1 MLHVLVLPVRRE
13 STERQGEDFS
23 FVAHDLK
30 PADATNTTTAKV
42 NLSEILLQPTCEPAR
57 SMNDLENERPFLFQV
72 AAHFIRAQAGQF
84 S

>member
-23 FVAHDLK
+23 FVARDLK

-42 NLSEILLQPTCEPAR
+42 NLAR
-57 SMNDLENERPFLFQV
+57 ISSNQLASQ
-72 AAHFIRAQAGQF
+72 RAT
-84 S
+84 